1 MTPTEPSSPPDSI
14 RRWATL
20 LAIVAA
26 FAVNI
31 WTNIDPVNGLNVGQI
46 SDQFFADV
54 KIIPASYAFS
64 IWGLIYLGLFA
75 LGIYQVLPG
84 QRDNTHLDQM
94 GYGLV
99 LASLAQIAWIFLF
112 LYRLFS
118 LSVAAMA
125 IILLSLIYSYLNLDV
140 GRVRVPKLEAWFVNV
155 PLSIYMGWISVATIV
170 NVAIALYTL
179 NWNGWG
185 IAPSVWTAILIVVA
199 ATIAIL
205 MRVRHRETAYPL
217 VMIWA
222 LIAIAIKQG
231 DEPLIVTTA
240 LMASL
245 VISLYGFGSTIWRS
259 SPSVPESGEN

>member
-1 MTPTEPSSPPDSI
+1 MRQTEPSSQPDNI

-20 LAIVAA
+20 LAIIAA

-46 SDQFFADV
+46 SNQLFGDV

-84 QRDNTHLDQM
+84 QRDNTHLDKM

-99 LASLAQIAWIFLF
+99 VASLAQIAWIFLF
-112 LYRLFS
+112 LYRRFPLS
-118 LSVAAMA
+118 LVAMA
-125 IILLSLIYSYLNLDV
+125 IILLSLIYSYLKLNV
-140 GRVRVPKLEAWFVNV
+140 GRVPVPKLEARYVNA
-155 PLSIYMGWISVATIV
+155 PLSIYMGWIGVATVV
-170 NVAIALYTL
+170 NVAIALYDL

-185 IAPSVWTAILIVVA
+185 ISPPIWTAILMVVA
-199 ATIAIL
+199 ATIAIAL
-205 MRVRHRETAYPL
+205 RVRHRETAYPL
-217 VMIWA
+217 VIIWA
-222 LIAIAIKQG
+222 LIAIAIRQI
-231 DEPLIVTTA
+231 DEPAIVTTA

-245 VISLYGFGSTIWRS
+245 VVSLYGFGSTILR
-259 SPSVPESGEN
+259 SPSVPRSGAN